1 MMTIA
6 PTSQIKLFI
15 VFSFAATVLLGFSSR
30 YWITWTTVRV
40 CGSTMTRCSLTM
52 V

>member
-15 VFSFAATVLLGFSSR
+15 AFSFAATALLGSYR

-40 CGSTMTRCSLTM
+40 CGSTITRCSLTM